1 MGDGGWLGSSLV
13 EEKEEIKGC
22 FDAADAF
29 KITEGG
35 AGAVQDPAVLNV
47 SDGGTTAIH
56 HSAIF
61 QVANGGATAVHHS
74 SVFEITNGRS

>member
-1 MGDGGWLGSSLV
+1 MGDGGWLGGLV
-13 EEKEEIKGC
+13 EEKEEIKSSIN
-22 FDAADAF
+22 AAYPF
-29 KITEGG
+29 KIAEGG

-61 QVANGGATAVHHS
+61 HVSDGGAGAVHHS